1 MIATKSATLLTQA
14 TTNQQRKRKALLTS
28 TAMAAAGLLALTT
41 QAHADNW
48 TDHEIL
54 SGSTTVDTSVANTT
68 NILQGTHFV
77 KARGN
82 GDINAGWTVNLAQP
96 STSAKYVLYD
106 VKGDATKLLGTLN
119 ANGEIYIFN
128 QQGII
133 FGADSVVNVGA
144 IVASTGSISDEDIL
158 SGGKLVLENVD
169 TGASIVLNGSVTVAE
184 AGLAAFVAPTVV
196 NNGVIS
202 AKLGKVALASGNKVT
217 LDLYG
222 DNLVE
227 IAVDDKVASGLI
239 ENNGTISAEGGTV
252 YMAAQTAK
260 EAVDTVINMKGVVS
274 ASSASVQGGKIVL
287 SGGSSGKVNVTGTLD
302 ASGANGGGEID
313 VRGQD
318 IEVGETAQLMADAG
332 QTGNGGTAIVFAD
345 NVAIINGRLSARG
358 GAQSGNGG
366 FVETSGYELGV
377 SATASVDVSSTNGLG
392 GLWLLDS
399 LSIVISDAAG
409 ATVTIGGGSGS
420 VYRNV
425 NAGAIETAL
434 AGGNVTVQ
442 TGAAGTFGSSSTPGS
457 SQNNDGD
464 IRLRAGIDYSGA
476 AARTLS
482 MIAHD
487 DIVFENNADINNF
500 GGGNLSVDL
509 RANDDIT
516 INSGSVIDTNGGNV
530 VFTAGG
536 DITLLENIY
545 TNGGGAN
552 FTADND
558 FEMSNVELDTSGGNV
573 TVIADEFILS
583 TGNGQR
589 INAGTGT
596 VTVARES
603 NGSIGLGD
611 ASGGLEISQNELNK
625 ISAAALVIGRQDITS
640 GDDAIFVEDADLTR
654 FNLVTLNTRT
664 NSSDNNNPSRDQDVV
679 FDGLSQFKA
688 LVVNAEDDVVFDDD
702 ARVSVTAAATFNAG
716 LAGTVGDFI
725 MDDDSTLDGNGA
737 SLTIN
742 SKNVTLDNGADIES
756 EGGNVTIATR
766 NVTLD
771 DGADIDALG
780 GNILIN
786 NTGVFDSDDSD
797 SMHTRGT
804 GIITLNQ
811 SDDGSIQNAID
822 AVDNA
827 GTGLNT
833 INVGAGTYNENVR
846 IYENNFALLGAK
858 AGVSGNDASRNLSGS
873 GESKI
878 VDGSGSD
885 GAAYGFKVTSNN
897 VRIDGFSVN
906 VDGAGILLDGGVGG
920 KSEFL
925 IENNIIKTINV
936 SDSQDVGVQ
945 GKKVSNVTVEDNS
958 LVTIGNDGM
967 DFNGGSNVTIRNNIV
982 HATNGGAY
990 DGIRLTG
997 VNTASITGNTV
1008 HDTGDDGIVVENG
1021 TGTTTVSSNTVYNV
1035 DKGINV
1041 NNTAGLNISGN
1052 TVYNVDENAIHVV
1065 NSAGAQIANN
1075 LVGTLGFVTGTGI
1088 FVDPSPLTSITGNIV
1103 NGGQIGIH
1111 VLDSDNVTVGGF
1123 GAGQANSVTG
1133 SYVGIKI
1140 QNSDAATVAKNTV
1153 NNSGWDAIQI
1163 VDGSDNAQVLN
1174 NDINGVTGASG
1185 IAVMNNSHGAVLDG
1199 NTIDDTARLGIYV
1212 WNSNGLNIK
1221 NNLINNAGL
1230 EGSGWYLSGIHL
1242 EGANNTTVDNNEVK
1256 NARGDGIHVGGA
1268 GNQAAQSTTG
1278 NVIKNNSVFLISGDA
1293 VDVTDSAGVQITGNA
1308 LGTDSLGGGLYL
1320 VIGANNVSGKGV
1332 NLNNSANANVANN
1345 VIFQVAGNGI
1355 AVAGSNGTTVSG
1367 NYVDAVGAN
1376 AIHVLNSVN
1385 ARILNN
1391 NIGTLAWYFGA
1402 DSIKGDGIYV
1412 ENASGTW
1419 IKGNTINETYSTAFD
1434 VGSGIHVKNS
1444 NDVVVG
1450 GAGADRNNLSNIDWD
1465 GVKITGGNNVTVN
1478 NNRIE
1483 NVTRVGIYGGNTT
1496 NATIKN
1502 NVLVNANTGLG
1513 GYGAISTDGGSGL
1526 KITGNDIDGSVGHG
1540 IRVNGATGTNLIDGN
1555 FVDGVSQDGINTEG
1569 VNKLT
1574 VSNNKVGQSSTVGAT
1589 GINVVNGTHSTTI
1602 SNNLVDRVG
1611 WTGIAADTV
1620 AGLKVLNNT
1629 VGANSASVG
1638 QGIYVNN
1645 STNADVIG
1653 NNVYNAMQYGLYA
1666 NLSNGLD
1673 VYDNDIGGLGSSMGA
1688 GVYIQD
1694 SSNVNIGDYDQYF
1707 LWWKTADRDNRIG
1720 SFQQGVYISGGAHND
1735 VVNNAISNVHYG
1747 VTLSATTNADVT
1759 DNTLTGNS
1767 VTGVSVGAGSD
1778 YATINNNSI
1787 SHFET
1792 AISVDSSNFVN
1803 VDNNNIFNVDSGI
1816 YATNTYGLNIED
1828 NDITGGH
1835 CGWGDST
1842 GIHVDNSSNVRIG
1855 GLFDGND
1862 VDSFYDGIRVS
1873 DSEDVRISFNDV
1885 WNMDHDGIQA
1895 FGGDDVNISWNHVT
1909 DVGNDGIFVG
1919 GMSDWN
1925 YDGESDELVPN
1936 AVISHNVVDWTGGD
1950 GIEVNDVTYS
1960 RINHNAVGLDGYA
1973 SEDNYYEY
1981 DDGVSIGQNG
1991 IVVSTEYWDDPTEI
2005 DGNLVANTGWNGI
2018 AVYGVEEVTITNNT
2032 VWNTHDNGIVVE
2044 DAEWVDIGGNY
2055 VGVARPLF
2063 GPFSIG
2069 GGFIGDDGIR
2079 VGNYWYGN
2087 YGSVWIT
2094 DNHVGNTGDDGI
2106 DVYGVSEARIL
2117 GNDVNM
2123 TGDDGIV
2130 ASNIGDFFY
2139 GPSIFALEGDYEG
2152 DESEEGPYYSLIIAD
2167 NTVTDAG
2174 QRNQNDDDC
2183 GDCESEEFFQ
2193 IFEGDHEN
2201 YGGDGIDVSGT
2212 SSALI
2217 EGNEVDNSYDDG
2229 IVVSGFGDR
2238 KMGKRGF
2245 SIYQDGPSE
2254 YGPSTSVVI
2263 RDNDVTNSGSDG
2275 IEVSNIDDATVDI
2288 NRILNS
2294 GINGF
2299 HAGGLHNG
2307 MVVLTGNTFTDNP
2320 VGALFESGMIDLTG
2334 EANIFNGGEVGLR
2347 FDPKNEEVY
2356 VGDRWVP
2363 YEDYDYEEYSFYE
2376 SGYWE
2381 PIYDNVTADLNL
2393 VDNTIGTT
2401 IFNGQSQYYV
2411 ELLDGALFAPGTP
2424 TIINGLNATY
2434 DGFRPSTVGGIL
2446 TQDQYNALEAKIY
2459 HYNDL
2464 ASLGLFFF
2472 GLVPNE
2478 IDQEDIFRN
2487 ILGFSPRNGSLN
2499 LTITGLPVIPGFAG
2513 SVGSFLN
2520 SIAPAAGGN
2529 DPEQLANLEPA
2540 AGGDNGQ
2547 PQGNVPQADDSSCWG
2562 DAMEAASGGA
2572 IVNMNYDMSPD
2583 AALNQAAACQSGI

>member
-1 MIATKSATLLTQA
+1 MSALKNSATKNKLSKLLT
-14 TTNQQRKRKALLTS
+14 TTT
-28 TAMAAAGLLALTT
+28 MAAAGLVMMNAG
-41 QAHADNW
+41 QARADNW
-48 TDHEIL
+48 TDHEAIV
-54 SGSTTVDTSVANTT
+54 GGITIDTSVANTT
-68 NILQGTHFV
+68 NISQHDHFV
-77 KARGN
+77 KVRGD
-82 GDINAGWTVNLAQP
+82 GDINAGWTVNVAQP
-96 STSAKYVLYD
+96 DSSAKYVLYD
-106 VKGDATKLLGTLN
+106 IEGDATQIMGNLN
-119 ANGEIYIFN
+119 ANGEIYIFDQN
-128 QQGII
+128 GII
-133 FGADSVVNVGA
+133 FGQNSQVNVGA
-144 IVASTGSISDEDIL
+144 LIASTGSIADSDIL
-158 SGGKLVLENVD
+158 DNDGKFTFNGVD
-169 TGASIVLNGSVTVAE
+169 GEGAIELNGSVTVAE

-196 NNGVIS
+196 NNGIIS
-202 AKLGKVALASGNKVT
+202 AKLGKVALASGSKVT

-227 IAVDDKVASGLI
+227 IAVDDKALNGLV
-239 ENNGTISAEGGTV
+239 ENNGSVVAEGGTV
-252 YMAAQTAK
+252 VMAAQTAK
-260 EAVDTVINMKGVVS
+260 QAVDNVINMNGVVDV
-274 ASSASVQGGKIVL
+274 SSVTVQGGKIIL
-287 SGGSSGKVNVTGTLD
+287 SGGKKGVVNVKGKVKADGEGGGTVNVTGENIYVSD
-302 ASGANGGGEID
+302 AAEISADGG
-313 VRGQD
+313 
-318 IEVGETAQLMADAG
+318 LF
-332 QTGNGGTAIVFAD
+332 GNGGDVRYIAQ
-345 NVAIINGRLSARG
+345 NGLIYAGRTTARG
-358 GAQSGNGG
+358 GRVSGNGG
-366 FVETSGYELGV
+366 FVDTSGLEWVDIWGNV
-377 SATASVDVSSTNGLG
+377 DASAYNGAA
-392 GLWLLDS
+392 GLWLIDPRDLDIVAASSANTGGAGTSGSPFGPNSTAGTGPSKLNVTS
-399 LSIVISDAAG
+399 LTDALNLGTDVYVTTDTAVNEGHDGTINIKTNITKTSGDEATLYLKAKGDINQDAGTSISSSSDKLNVNFSADKNITLNG
-409 ATVTIGGGSGS
+409 TIGTNGGSATFEAKGS
-420 VYRNV
+420 GGFTVGTNAFVQTFGGNINIFANDVAINNV
-425 NAGAIETAL
+425 NSNTINAGAGIITIART
-434 AGGNVTVQ
+434 TV
-442 TGAAGTFGSSSTPGS
+442 
-457 SQNNDGD
+457 GD
-464 IRLRAGIDYSGA
+464 ISLG
-476 AARTLS
+476 
-482 MIAHD
+482 D
-487 DIVFENNADINNF
+487 D
-500 GGGNLSVDL
+500 
-509 RANDDIT
+509 
-516 INSGSVIDTNGGNV
+516 NGGLRLSNTELNRMAASQLIIGREGTGSFDNSIV
-530 VFTAGG
+530 
-536 DITLLENIY
+536 
-545 TNGGGAN
+545 
-552 FTADND
+552 ADNA
-558 FEMSNVELDTSGGNV
+558 N
-573 TVIADEFILS
+573 
-583 TGNGQR
+583 
-589 INAGTGT
+589 
-596 VTVARES
+596 
-603 NGSIGLGD
+603 
-611 ASGGLEISQNELNK
+611 
-625 ISAAALVIGRQDITS
+625 
-640 GDDAIFVEDADLTR
+640 LTR

-664 NSSDNNNPSRDQDVV
+664 NSSDSNPSSREQDVV
-679 FDGLSQFKA
+679 FDGLTQFRG
-688 LVVNAEDDVVFDDD
+688 LIVNAEDDIIIDND
-702 ARVSVTAAATFNAG
+702 ARVSVTTGSVFNAG
-716 LAGTVGDFI
+716 LAGAVGDFF
-725 MDDDSTLDGNGA
+725 MDRRSTLDGNGNPLA
-737 SLTIN
+737 IN
-742 SKNVTLDNGADIES
+742 AKNVTLDNDADIES

-766 NVTLD
+766 NVSLD
-771 DGADIDALG
+771 VGADIDALG

-786 NTGVFDSDDSD
+786 NTESFDSNDSD
-797 SMHTRGT
+797 SLHTRGT
-804 GIITLNQ
+804 GTITLNQ
-811 SDDGSIQNAID
+811 SDDGSIQNAVD
-822 AVDNA
+822 AVDNT
-827 GTGLNT
+827 GMGLNT

-858 AGVSGNDASRNLSGS
+858 AGVSGNDGSRSLSGS

-885 GAAYGFKVTSNN
+885 GNAYGFKVTSSN
-897 VRIDGFSVN
+897 VRIDSFSIN
-906 VDGAGILLDGGVGG
+906 VDGAGVLLDGGTGG
-920 KSEFL
+920 KSGFL
-925 IENNIIKTINV
+925 VENNLIKTINEN
-936 SDSQDVGVQ
+936 DSLDVGIQ
-945 GKKVSNVTVEDNS
+945 GKKVSNVIVEDNS
-958 LVTIGNDGM
+958 LITIGNDGM
-967 DFNGGSNVTIRNNIV
+967 DFNGGSNVTIRNNTV
-982 HATNGGAY
+982 NATNGGAY

-997 VNTASITGNTV
+997 VNTASVTGNTV
-1008 HDTGDDGIVVENG
+1008 RNTGDDGIVIENG
-1021 TGTTTVSSNTVYNV
+1021 TGTTTVSGNTVYNV

-1041 NNTAGLNISGN
+1041 NNTVGLNVSGN
-1052 TVYNVDENAIHVV
+1052 TVYNVDENGIHVV
-1065 NSAGAQIANN
+1065 NSASAQIANN

-1088 FVDPSPLTSITGNIV
+1088 FVDPSPFTTITGNTV

-1111 VLDSDNVTVGGF
+1111 VLDSNGVTVGGF

-1133 SYVGIKI
+1133 SQIGIKI
-1140 QNSDAATVAKNTV
+1140 QNSDAAIVAKNTV

-1212 WNSNGLNIK
+1212 LNSNGLNIK

-1278 NVIKNNSVFLISGDA
+1278 NIIKNNSVFLISGDA
-1293 VDVTDSAGVQITGNA
+1293 IDVTDSAGVQITGNA

-1320 VIGANNVSGKGV
+1320 VIGANNVGGKGV
-1332 NLNNSANANVANN
+1332 NLNNSANASIANN

-1376 AIHVLNSVN
+1376 AIHVLNSAN

-1391 NIGTLAWYFGA
+1391 NIGTLSWYFGA

-1412 ENASGTW
+1412 ENANGTW
-1419 IKGNTINETYSTAFD
+1419 IKGNTVNETASTAFD

-1444 NDVVVG
+1444 NNVVVG
-1450 GAGADRNNLSNIDWD
+1450 GAGADRNNLTNIAWD
-1465 GVKITGGNNVTVN
+1465 GVKITGGDNVSVD

-1483 NVTRVGIYGGNTT
+1483 NVARVGIYGGNTT

-1502 NVLVNANTGLG
+1502 NVLINANTGLG

-1555 FVDGVSQDGINTEG
+1555 FVDGVSQDGILAEG

-1611 WTGIAADTV
+1611 WTGIAANTV
-1620 AGLKVLNNT
+1620 AGLKISNNT
-1629 VGANSASVG
+1629 VGANSSSVG

-1645 STNADVIG
+1645 SVNADVIG
-1653 NNVYNAMQYGLYA
+1653 NNVYNALQYGLYA
-1666 NLSNGLD
+1666 SLSNGLD
-1673 VYDNDIGGLGSSMGA
+1673 VYDNDISGLGSDTGT
-1688 GVYIQD
+1688 GVFVQN

-1720 SFQQGVYISGGAHND
+1720 SFQQGVYISGGSHND
-1735 VVNNAISNVHYG
+1735 VVNNNISNVHYG
-1747 VTLSATTNADVT
+1747 VTLSGTTNADVT

-1767 VTGVSVGAGSD
+1767 VTGVTVGAGSH
-1778 YATINNNSI
+1778 YATVNDNSI

-1803 VDNNNIFNVDSGI
+1803 VDNNDIFNVDNGI
-1816 YATNTYGLNIED
+1816 YANNTYGLNVED

-1835 CGWGDST
+1835 CGWGDGT
-1842 GIHVDNSSNVRIG
+1842 GISINNSSNVRIG

-1873 DSEDVRISFNDV
+1873 NSEGVRISFNDV
-1885 WNMDHDGIQA
+1885 WNMRHDGIQA
-1895 FGGDDVNISWNHVT
+1895 FGGNDVNISWNHVT

-1919 GMSDWN
+1919 GMSQWN
-1925 YDGESDELVPN
+1925 YEGEGYDLVPN
-1936 AVISHNVVDWTGGD
+1936 TVISHNVVDWVGGD

-1960 RINHNAVGLDGYA
+1960 RISHNAVGLDGYA

-2018 AVYGVEEVTITNNT
+2018 AVYGVEDVSVTDNT
-2032 VWNTHDNGIVVE
+2032 VWNTHGNGIVVE
-2044 DAEWVDIGGNY
+2044 NADWVDISGNY
-2055 VGVARPLF
+2055 VGIARPLF

-2069 GGFIGDDGIR
+2069 GGFIGEDGIR

-2130 ASNIGDFFY
+2130 AANIGNFFY
-2139 GPSIFALEGDYEG
+2139 GPSIFALEG

-2174 QRNQNDDDC
+2174 QRNQSDDEC
-2183 GDCESEEFFQ
+2183 GDCMPELQ
-2193 IFEGDHEN
+2193 IFEGEGEN

-2217 EGNEVDNSYDDG
+2217 ENNEVDNAYDDG
-2229 IVVSGFGDR
+2229 IVVSGFGGE
-2238 KMGKRGF
+2238 KQVKRRIP
-2245 SIYQDGPSE
+2245 SIEGLSESGPD
-2254 YGPSTSVVI
+2254 TFVVI

-2275 IEVSNIDDATVDI
+2275 IEVSNIDDAIVDV

-2294 GINGF
+2294 GVNGF
-2299 HAGGLHNG
+2299 HAGGLRNG
-2307 MVVLTGNTFTDNP
+2307 TVVLTGNTFTDNP
-2320 VGALFESGMIDLTG
+2320 VGALFESGLIDLTG

-2356 VGDRWVP
+2356 VGVRWVP

-2376 SGYWE
+2376 GGYWE
-2381 PIYDNVTADLNL
+2381 PVFETVTADLNL
-2393 VDNTIGTT
+2393 VGDTIGTT
-2401 IFNGQSQYYV
+2401 VFNGQSQYYV

-2424 TIINGLNATY
+2424 TIINGLDATY

-2446 TQDQYNALEAKIY
+2446 TPDQYDALEAKIY

-2472 GLVPNE
+2472 GVVPGINDKDVYRA
-2478 IDQEDIFRN
+2478 IDGFR
-2487 ILGFSPRNGSLN
+2487 PDNGSLN
-2499 LTITGLPVIPGFAG
+2499 LTITGLPIVPGFGG
-2513 SVGSFLN
+2513 SMANFLN
-2520 SIAPAAGGN
+2520 GIAPAAGGN
-2529 DPEQLANLEPA
+2529 NPPKPQQFSSLVEQLANIAPA
-2540 AGGDNGQ
+2540 AGGD
-2547 PQGNVPQADDSSCWG
+2547 GNAGGDASAAGVPSVGSSACWG
-2562 DAMEAASGGA
+2562 DALAAAGA
-2572 IVNMNYDMSPD
+2572 GTIVNMSYDGNPD
-2583 AALNQAAACQSGI
+2583 TALNAAASCQSGI

>member
-1 MIATKSATLLTQA
+1 MSALKNPATKNKLGKLM
-14 TTNQQRKRKALLTS
+14 TTT
-28 TAMAAAGLLALTT
+28 TMAVAGLVMMNAG
-41 QAHADNW
+41 QARADNW
-48 TDHEIL
+48 TDHEAIV
-54 SGSTTVDTSVANTT
+54 GGITIDTSVANTT
-68 NILQGTHFV
+68 NISQHDHFV
-77 KARGN
+77 KVRGD
-82 GDINAGWTVNLAQP
+82 GDINAGWTVNVAQP
-96 STSAKYVLYD
+96 DSSAKYVLYD
-106 VKGDATKLLGTLN
+106 IEGDATQIMGNLN
-119 ANGEIYIFN
+119 ANGEIYIFDQN
-128 QQGII
+128 GII
-133 FGADSVVNVGA
+133 FGQNSQVNVGA
-144 IVASTGSISDEDIL
+144 LIASTGSIADSDIL
-158 SGGKLVLENVD
+158 DNDGKFTFNGVD
-169 TGASIVLNGSVTVAE
+169 GDGAIELNGSVTVAE

-196 NNGVIS
+196 NNGIIS

-227 IAVDDKVASGLI
+227 IAVEDKALKGLV
-239 ENNGTISAEGGTV
+239 ENNGSVVAEGGTV
-252 YMAAQTAK
+252 VMAAQTAK
-260 EAVDTVINMKGVVS
+260 EAVDNVINMNGIVDVS
-274 ASSASVQGGKIVL
+274 SVTVQGGKIIL
-287 SGGSSGKVNVTGTLD
+287 SGGSKGVVNVTGKVKANGEGGGKVDVTGQNIYVSD
-302 ASGANGGGEID
+302 AAEVSADGGLFGNGGDVRYIAQNGLIYAGRTTARGGLVSGKGGFVDTSGLGWVEIFGDVIASSAFGSAGTWLIDPTNLTISSGANTRVTGASPFS
-313 VRGQD
+313 V
-318 IEVGETAQLMADAG
+318 TAANGSILNVTTLNNAL
-332 QTGNGGTAIVFAD
+332 NIGGTNVIVTTVGSPNTPSQDGTITIDAD
-345 NVAIINGRLSARG
+345 ITKNAG
-358 GAQSGNGG
+358 
-366 FVETSGYELGV
+366 
-377 SATASVDVSSTNGLG
+377 TASTLTLTAAGSIVQNAGRSITSTSDKLNLDFSAAKNITLNGTVSTNGGDATFDAKGSGGFTLG
-392 GLWLLDS
+392 TTTGMGINASVQTFGGNINIFAND
-399 LSIVISDAAG
+399 
-409 ATVTIGGGSGS
+409 VTINSTGT
-420 VYRNV
+420 NKI
-425 NAGAIETAL
+425 NAGAGIITIART
-434 AGGNVTVQ
+434 TV
-442 TGAAGTFGSSSTPGS
+442 
-457 SQNNDGD
+457 GD
-464 IRLRAGIDYSGA
+464 ISLG
-476 AARTLS
+476 
-482 MIAHD
+482 D
-487 DIVFENNADINNF
+487 DN
-500 GGGNLSVDL
+500 GGLNLSN
-509 RANDDIT
+509 AE
-516 INSGSVIDTNGGNV
+516 INKMAASQMIIGREGVSS
-530 VFTAGG
+530 F
-536 DITLLENIY
+536 
-545 TNGGGAN
+545 
-552 FTADND
+552 DNR
-558 FEMSNVELDTSGGNV
+558 
-573 TVIADEFILS
+573 VIAD
-583 TGNGQR
+583 
-589 INAGTGT
+589 
-596 VTVARES
+596 
-603 NGSIGLGD
+603 D
-611 ASGGLEISQNELNK
+611 AN
-625 ISAAALVIGRQDITS
+625 
-640 GDDAIFVEDADLTR
+640 LTK
-654 FNLVTLNTRT
+654 FALVTLNTRT

-688 LVVNAEDDVVFDDD
+688 LIVNAEDDVVFDDD
-702 ARVSVTAAATFNAG
+702 ARVSVTGASTFNAG
-716 LAGTVGDFI
+716 LAGTVGDFL
-725 MDDDSTLDGNGA
+725 MDDDSTLEGNGA
-737 SLTIN
+737 NLTVN
-742 SKNVTLDNGADIES
+742 AKNAFLDNGADIES
-756 EGGNVTIATR
+756 EGGDVTIVTHD
-766 NVTLD
+766 VTLD
-771 DGADIDALG
+771 DSADIDALG
-780 GNILIN
+780 GDILIS
-786 NTGVFDSDDSD
+786 NTGAFDSDDTD
-797 SMHTRGT
+797 SLHTRGT
-804 GIITLNQ
+804 GTISLNQ

-822 AVDNA
+822 AVDNT

-858 AGVSGNDASRNLSGS
+858 AGVSGNDASRSLSGS

-885 GAAYGFKVTSNN
+885 GNAYGFKVTSGN
-897 VRIDGFSVN
+897 VRIDGFSIN
-906 VDGAGILLDGGVGG
+906 VDGAGILLDGGAGG
-920 KSEFL
+920 KSGFL
-925 IENNIIKTINV
+925 IENNVIKTINEN
-936 SDSQDVGVQ
+936 DSLDVGIQ
-945 GKKVSNVTVEDNS
+945 GRKVSNVTVEDNS
-958 LVTIGNDGM
+958 LVTIGNDGI
-967 DFNGGSNVTIRNNIV
+967 DFNGGSNVTIRNNTV
-982 HATNGGAY
+982 NATNGGAY

-997 VNTASITGNTV
+997 VNTASLTGNTV
-1008 HDTGDDGIVVENG
+1008 RNTGDDGIVVENG
-1021 TGTTTVSSNTVYNV
+1021 AGTTTISGNTVYNV

-1041 NNTAGLNISGN
+1041 SNTAGLTVSGN

-1065 NSAGAQIANN
+1065 NSASAQIANN

-1088 FVDPSPLTSITGNIV
+1088 FIDPSPLTTITGNTV

-1111 VLDSDNVTVGGF
+1111 VLDSNGVTVGGF

-1133 SYVGIKI
+1133 SLIGIKI

-1212 WNSNGLNIK
+1212 LNSNGLNIK

-1278 NVIKNNSVFLISGDA
+1278 NIIKNNSVFLISGDA
-1293 VDVTDSAGVQITGNA
+1293 VDVADSAGVQITGNA
-1308 LGTDSLGGGLYL
+1308 LGTDSLGSGLYL
-1320 VIGANNVSGKGV
+1320 VIGANNVGGKGV
-1332 NLNNSANANVANN
+1332 NLNNSANANITNN
-1345 VIFQVAGNGI
+1345 VVFQTAGNGI

-1376 AIHVLNSVN
+1376 AIHVLNSTN

-1391 NIGTLAWYFGA
+1391 KVGTLAWYFGA

-1412 ENASGTW
+1412 ENANGTW
-1419 IKGNTINETYSTAFD
+1419 IKGNTVNETASTAFD

-1444 NDVVVG
+1444 NNVVVG
-1450 GAGADRNNLSNIDWD
+1450 GAGADRNNLTNIAWD
-1465 GVKITGGNNVTVN
+1465 GVKITGGDNVSVD

-1483 NVTRVGIYGGNTT
+1483 NVARVGIYGGSTT

-1513 GYGAISTDGGSGL
+1513 GYGAISTDFGSGL

-1555 FVDGVSQDGINTEG
+1555 FVDGVAQDGIFAEG
-1569 VNKLT
+1569 VNRLT
-1574 VSNNKVGQSSTVGAT
+1574 VSNNKVGQSFTVGAT
-1589 GINVVNGTHSTTI
+1589 GINVINGTHSTTI

-1611 WTGIAADTV
+1611 WTGIAGDTV

-1645 STNADVIG
+1645 AANADVIG
-1653 NNVYNAMQYGLYA
+1653 NNVYNAMQYGLNA
-1666 NLSNGLD
+1666 NFSNGLD
-1673 VYDNDIGGLGSSMGA
+1673 VYDNDFSGLSSSMGT
-1688 GVYIQD
+1688 GVFVQN
-1694 SSNVNIGDYDQYF
+1694 SSNVNVGDYDQYF
-1707 LWWKTADRDNRIG
+1707 LWWKIADRDNRIG
-1720 SFQQGVYISGGAHND
+1720 SFQQGVLVSGGAYND

-1747 VTLSATTNADVT
+1747 VTLNGTTNADVT

-1767 VTGVSVGAGSD
+1767 ETGVTVGAGSH

-1792 AISVDSSNFVN
+1792 AINVDSSNFVN
-1803 VDNNNIFNVDSGI
+1803 VDNNNIFNVDNGI
-1816 YATNTYGLNIED
+1816 YANNTYGLNIED

-1835 CGWGDST
+1835 CGWGDGT
-1842 GIHVDNSSNVRIG
+1842 GIYVDNSGNVRIG

-1873 DSEDVRISFNDV
+1873 DSEGVRISFNDV
-1885 WNMDHDGIQA
+1885 WNMGHDGIQVI
-1895 FGGDDVNISWNHVT
+1895 GGDDVNINWNHVT

-1936 AVISHNVVDWTGGD
+1936 TVISHNVVDWTGGD

-1960 RINHNAVGLDGYA
+1960 RISHNAVGLDGNA
-1973 SEDNYYEY
+1973 SEDSYYYY

-2018 AVYGVEEVTITNNT
+2018 AVYGVEDVSVTDNT
-2032 VWNTHDNGIVVE
+2032 VWNTHGNGIVVE
-2044 DAEWVDIGGNY
+2044 DADWVDISGNY
-2055 VGVARPLF
+2055 VGIARPLF

-2106 DVYGVSEARIL
+2106 DVYDVSEARIL
-2117 GNDVNM
+2117 GNNVNM

-2130 ASNIGDFFY
+2130 AANIGNGFMMPTIMLFE
-2139 GPSIFALEGDYEG
+2139 EGEG
-2152 DESEEGPYYSLIIAD
+2152 SEEGPYYSLIIAD

-2174 QRNQNDDDC
+2174 QRNQNDDEC
-2183 GDCESEEFFQ
+2183 GDCMPELQVFK
-2193 IFEGDHEN
+2193 GDGEN

-2217 EGNEVDNSYDDG
+2217 ESNEVDNSYDDG
-2229 IVVSGFGDR
+2229 IVVSGFGEKER
-2238 KMGKRGF
+2238 GKRGF
-2245 SIYQDGPSE
+2245 SIYEDGPFE

-2294 GINGF
+2294 GVNGF
-2299 HAGGLHNG
+2299 HAGGLRNG
-2307 MVVLTGNTFTDNP
+2307 TVVLTGNTFTDNP
-2320 VGALFESGMIDLTG
+2320 VGALFESGLIDLTG
-2334 EANIFNGGEVGLR
+2334 EANIFNGGGVGLR

-2356 VGDRWVP
+2356 VGVRWVP

-2376 SGYWE
+2376 GGYWE
-2381 PIYDNVTADLNL
+2381 PIFETVTADLNL

-2446 TQDQYNALEAKIY
+2446 TPDQYDALEAKIY

-2472 GLVPNE
+2472 GVVPGINDKDVYRA
-2478 IDQEDIFRN
+2478 IDAFKPD
-2487 ILGFSPRNGSLN
+2487 NGSLN
-2499 LTITGLPVIPGFAG
+2499 LTITGLPIVPGFGG
-2513 SVGSFLN
+2513 SMANFLN

-2529 DPEQLANLEPA
+2529 NPPKPQQFSSLVEQLASIAPA
-2540 AGGDNGQ
+2540 AGGDSNTGTDA
-2547 PQGNVPQADDSSCWG
+2547 PDAGAPSVGSSACWG
-2562 DAMEAASGGA
+2562 DALAAAGA
-2572 IVNMNYDMSPD
+2572 GTIVNMSYDGSPD
-2583 AALNQAAACQSGI
+2583 MTLNAAASCQSGI